1 MWRMSR
7 WRPWP
12 HWAAK
17 TWKSVCAM
25 EPHIGSTAHVWPDM
39 LVAALRR
46 AQLELHLKNT
56 FPWLSTEIQSE
67 LSSSLSLWV
76 PGACAGGQGQPGPA
90 FARVAAALLEQ
101 DEQGVGQRQQCVP
114 VPVAVVGRHK
124 ALQTATALNAR
135 CALEEPPKM
144 SGATAFDKAP
154 DGKPLS
160 LALELQLMQAA

>member
-1 MWRMSR
+1 
-7 WRPWP
+7 
-12 HWAAK
+12 
-17 TWKSVCAM
+17 M
-25 EPHIGSTAHVWPDM
+25 E
-39 LVAALRR
+39 ALRR
-46 AQLELHLKNT
+46 AQLEVHLKNT
-56 FPWLSTEIQSE
+56 FPWLSTEIRSE

-76 PGACAGGQGQPGPA
+76 PGACAGGLGVSPGSA

-114 VPVAVVGRHK
+114 VLVAVVGRHK

-154 DGKPLS
+154 DGRPLS